1 MDDSDLKPAD
11 RAILAVLDGG
21 RATKGLIID
30 ESGYSRNT
38 VYQRLEVLEAA
49 EHVRCVHEPTRL
61 FELVDDP
68 RATGG
73 TADSERGDTGR
84 DTGVVSRAHAVLDTW
99 EPADANT
106 ERGRAAAKRV
116 VAWLAAQDGPQ
127 QKSDVVA
134 WADGRDE
141 FGFSASTLWE
151 KVVQPALGELRDAG
165 LAEWTAN
172 VGWEIVEEE

>member
-1 MDDSDLKPAD
+1 MDESDLKPAD
-11 RAILAVLDGG
+11 RAILAVLDEG

-73 TADSERGDTGR
+73 TADSERDDSDR
-84 DTGVVSRAHAVLDTW
+84 EAAVVSRAHAVLDTW
-99 EPADANT
+99 EPAKANT

-116 VAWLAAQDGPQ
+116 VAWVAAQESPQ

-141 FGFSASTLWE
+141 LGFSASTLWG
-151 KVVQPALGELRDAG
+151 KVAQPALGELREHD

-172 VGWEIVEEE
+172 VGWEIVEKE